1 MKKRGLIERLE
12 HEPVICAEGFLFEA
26 ERRGYLASG
35 EFVPELAL
43 ENPEALKNIHIDFQH
58 AGSDV
63 VEAFTYNGHREKM
76 RVIGK
81 EDLLEPL
88 NRAALRIAKEVAD
101 NPGTEKEK
109 NLLAGNISNTN
120 IHPVD
125 FRRNIITE
133 NVRLNELVGKEF
145 FVGNIKLKGHDL
157 CRPCKYLQDKLRQNN
172 FVKEFL
178 HTGGLR
184 CEILTSGKINVGDII
199 KQKND

>member
-1 MKKRGLIERLE
+1 MGRVAQIGIVNNKGNRIQ
-12 HEPVICAEGFLFEA
+12 
-26 ERRGYLASG
+26 
-35 EFVPELAL
+35 
-43 ENPEALKNIHIDFQH
+43 NIN
-58 AGSDV
+58 V
-63 VEAFTYNGHREKM
+63 VEAIK
-76 RVIGK
+76 GK
-81 EDLLEPL
+81 GLLNDRKFEE
-88 NRAALRIAKEVAD
+88 NNQKERQITLIEIE
-101 NPGTEKEK
+101 NI
-109 NLLAGNISNTN
+109 NHFNNISNTN

-133 NVRLNELVGKEF
+133 NVSLNELVGKEF

-157 CRPCKYLQDKLRQNN
+157 CRPCKYLQDKLKQNN

>member
-1 MKKRGLIERLE
+1 MGKVVEIGIANIKGNKIQK
-12 HEPVICAEGFLFEA
+12 VDK
-26 ERRGYLASG
+26 
-35 EFVPELAL
+35 V
-43 ENPEALKNIHIDFQH
+43 EALKGKGLQNDRKFSENNQKKRQVTLIEIENINHF
-58 AGSDV
+58 
-63 VEAFTYNGHREKM
+63 N
-76 RVIGK
+76 
-81 EDLLEPL
+81 
-88 NRAALRIAKEVAD
+88 
-101 NPGTEKEK
+101 
-109 NLLAGNISNTN
+109 NISNTN

-157 CRPCKYLQDKLRQNN
+157 CRPCKYLQDKLKQNN